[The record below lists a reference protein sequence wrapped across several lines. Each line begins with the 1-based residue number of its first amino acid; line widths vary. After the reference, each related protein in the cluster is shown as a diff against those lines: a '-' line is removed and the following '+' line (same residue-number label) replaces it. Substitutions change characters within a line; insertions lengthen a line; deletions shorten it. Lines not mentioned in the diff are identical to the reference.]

1 MSFRMFFGWV
11 KTLIIAVVALA
22 GAAIIVLDAVMISG
36 VNAAFA
42 TANVTVAAVSL
53 AAAALIDV
61 FALLL
66 LFNSRYK
73 LRDDGLYALL
83 GVFGDEVAY
92 NDIHRIS
99 VNAVTYEIFVAWRK
113 DGEGAE
119 TVTRLNLTEKDAR
132 AMLPELERRCA
143 FAVAETFTPPE
154 KRGRKK

>member
-61 FALLL
+61 
-66 LFNSRYK
+66 
-73 LRDDGLYALL
+73 LRC
-83 GVFGDEVAY
+83 FCF
-92 NDIHRIS
+92 S
-99 VNAVTYEIFVAWRK
+99 TAVTNCAT
-113 DGEGAE
+113 
-119 TVTRLNLTEKDAR
+119 TVFTR
-132 AMLPELERRCA
+132 CSA
-143 FAVAETFTPPE
+143 FSATRSHTTTSTAYPST
-154 KRGRKK
+154 R